1 MDDTQVLDR
10 MRDDW
15 NRRAAEDANYYV
27 AFGRRD
33 QDEDEFF
40 ATAAAVVKGMEWEL
54 PRLPGRDA
62 ALEIGCGPGRLM
74 RPLSRHFKEIHG
86 VDVSDSMIAL
96 ARQRLRHT
104 PNAFPHHSS
113 GSDLSLFPGG
123 QFDFVFSY
131 AVFQHIPSRE
141 VVFQYLREARRVLKP
156 LGIVRCQINGLPP
169 TAKQYDTWS
178 GVRITPG
185 EIAEFTLRNDFQ
197 LLALEMIDTQYMWI
211 TLRKR
216 PAGWVESLA
225 GRRIQSAA
233 AIRNVSNALTSE
245 AVAPSSGPMAALSL
259 WIERLPEECD
269 PQSHGRYRGR
279 NSRPPRVHRCAGQ
292 RERATSQR
300 LAPRGRSHRHGACGR
315 HVAGTDRLPH
325 RLGAHHPARPVGRA
339 PHHRHRRRQ
348 PVAGPSDRSGS
359 VKVTLIEVADPD
371 LFHATVDGRDVLETD
386 SFCSNPLGRCY
397 EFNFRMPAGT
407 ARARTSCASRWASA
421 RFSQLPLRWREAPGS
436 TGAPGGGFR
445 PAASLAWAAHRRASR
460 RHRRTPP

>member
-269 PQSHGRYRGR
+269 LNHMAVTVDGIPGRPEYIGVPGNGSAQQVNVWLPAGVRTGMVPVDVTWLGQTVCPTAWVR
-279 NSRPPRVHRCAGQ
+279 IIPP
-292 RERATSQR
+292 
-300 LAPRGRSHRHGACGR
+300 
-315 HVAGTDRLPH
+315 
-325 RLGAHHPARPVGRA
+325 
-339 PHHRHRRRQ
+339 
-348 PVAGPSDRSGS
+348 GPSVARLITVTDGVNLLLDHRTASGS

-407 ARARTSCASRWASA
+407 APGPHQLRIALGQRAFQPITIEVA
-421 RFSQLPLRWREAPGS
+421 
-436 TGAPGGGFR
+436 
-445 PAASLAWAAHRRASR
+445 
-460 RHRRTPP
+460 